1 MSIAHRVV
9 LRSPYG
15 EITIRWAKDVVNG
28 VRELKSVDLG
38 EYTPLCGAQ
47 TGGVLFCS
55 TGRAQEKDFSLIG
68 QLNDYFR
75 GAPVRFDVPL
85 DMEGH
90 TDFERVVWETARRI
104 PYGEVRS
111 YGWIASK
118 IGKPT
123 AARAVG
129 GAIGRNPFALVVP
142 CHRVVGS
149 DGRLTGFGAGLAW
162 KRALLELE
170 GIAADGE
177 RICDITSHPS
187 KGALEQRGT
196 L

>member
-9 LRSPYG
+9 FRSPYG
-15 EITIRWAKDVVNG
+15 EITIRWAEDVANG

-38 EYTPLCGAQ
+38 EYTPFYGAQ
-47 TGGVLFCS
+47 TRGVVFCS
-55 TGRAQEKDFSLIG
+55 TGRAQEKDFPLIE

-75 GAPVRFDVPL
+75 GASVRFDVPL

-129 GAIGRNPFALVVP
+129 GAIGRNSFVLVVP

-149 DGRLTGFGAGLAW
+149 DGKLTGFGAGLAW

-170 GIAADGE
+170 GIATDGE
-177 RICDITSHPS
+177 RICDITSYPS
-187 KGALEQRGT
+187 KGSLKD
-196 L
+196 